1 MKEALVVVA
10 RAPRAGEVKT
20 RLAAVLGAERTLGL
34 YVCFLRDTFA
44 LMEAARDARPGLS
57 LVLCHTPA
65 DAGEEF
71 ECVERGGSLML
82 AQRGDDFGARLQNCF
97 ADLFAAGYE
106 AVVVMD
112 ADSPTLPVEHLLAAF
127 YELRDERTVVLGPA
141 RDGGYYLIG
150 LRRLH
155 AVLFEDIHWGTEAVL
170 AETRER
176 ALAVGLELKLLPEWY
191 DVDTPEELG
200 RLRRELGGRGPGA
213 RFTRAFLRGLEQE
226 HG

>member
-20 RLAAVLGAERTLGL
+20 RLAAALGTERTLGL

-65 DAGEEF
+65 DAGQEF

-112 ADSPTLPVEHLLAAF
+112 ADSPTLPAEHLTAAF
-127 YELRDERTVVLGPA
+127 DRLREEGAVVVGPA
-141 RDGGYYLIG
+141 LDGGYYLIG
-150 LRRLH
+150 MRQLH
-155 AVLFEDIHWGTEAVL
+155 ESLFEGVNWGTETVL

-176 ALAVGLELKLLPEWY
+176 ALAAGLELKLLPEWY